1 MYKPAMDFAD
11 IRDEI
16 KAVWDIRETD
26 QRCLESYYELAAA
39 IIASAAKQRDKK
51 FFQSD
56 WFRMLMQDNT
66 IDGIAVYNQILKNF
80 DKYGGAFVP
89 DSYSFKFK
97 KGGFEDDI

>member
-1 MYKPAMDFAD
+1 MYKPAMDFSQV
-11 IRDEI
+11 RDEI
-16 KAVWDIRETD
+16 RAVWDIHETD
-26 QRCLESYYELAAA
+26 RRCVESYYELAAA
-39 IIASAAKQRDKK
+39 IIASAAKQRDKR
-51 FFQSD
+51 FFESD

-89 DSYSFKFK
+89 DSFSFKFK